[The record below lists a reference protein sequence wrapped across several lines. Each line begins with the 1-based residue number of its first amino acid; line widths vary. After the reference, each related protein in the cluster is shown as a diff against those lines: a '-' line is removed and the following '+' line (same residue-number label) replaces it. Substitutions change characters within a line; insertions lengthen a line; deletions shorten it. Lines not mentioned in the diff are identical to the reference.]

1 VLICGSNNN
10 CNTQNGTFYKNNE
23 LTNAVQARHMYQEQF
38 PNRRIPNIRTIV
50 RVVQH
55 LRDHVFYKPQT
66 QDRGGQRPDRVAKMR
81 QDIWGNVE
89 NQRTLNQTF

>member
-1 VLICGSNNN
+1 
-10 CNTQNGTFYKNNE
+10 
-23 LTNAVQARHMYQEQF
+23 
-38 PNRRIPNIRTIV
+38 V
-50 RVVQH
+50 RVVQG
-55 LRDHVFYKPQT
+55 LRDHGFYKPQT